1 MADFMSNLP
10 AQTGPFSSQFQFVA
24 PDPNWFRPKPKQPT
38 PQELAAALVPEAA
51 AEEKAASP
59 SPLYEGNR
67 MADEYISA
75 VQRNP
80 AMANMVPMPAMPGF
94 NPQQASANL
103 VPQQQ
108 DGSLPYPDYKGPGW
122 GEWQRALD
130 ARAQADANAY
140 AASRV

>member
-1 MADFMSNLP
+1 MADFTQNLP
-10 AQTGPFSSQFQFVA
+10 AQTGAFSSQFQFVQ

-51 AEEKAASP
+51 TKEAAIPQSV
-59 SPLYEGNR
+59 EGNR
-67 MADEYISA
+67 MVDEYISA
-75 VQRNP
+75 VLRNP
-80 AMANMVPMPAMPGF
+80 AMANMAPMPAMPGF
-94 NPQQASANL
+94 NPQQAFANL

-108 DGSLPYPDYKGPGW
+108 DGSLPHPDYKGPGW